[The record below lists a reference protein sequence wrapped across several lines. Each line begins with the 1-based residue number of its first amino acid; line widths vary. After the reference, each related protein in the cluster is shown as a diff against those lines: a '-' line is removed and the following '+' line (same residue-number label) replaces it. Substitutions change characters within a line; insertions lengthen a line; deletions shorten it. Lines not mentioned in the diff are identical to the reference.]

1 METKCDFM
9 VNRAILIEMGFKPSQ
24 AARMIKESK
33 AYLARIEGIDFYNNR
48 QVGVVPSRVIEHLFT
63 FKLRNKQYKR
73 GTIKVAFLKYR
84 EEWNDAKN

>member
-33 AYLARIEGIDFYNNR
+33 AYLQGLKVLIFIIIA
-48 QVGVVPSRVIEHLFT
+48 
-63 FKLRNKQYKR
+63 KL
-73 GTIKVAFLKYR
+73 VWCHP
-84 EEWNDAKN
+84 E

>member
-9 VNRAILIEMGFKPSQ
+9 VNRAILIEMGFKLSQ

-48 QVGVVPSRVIEHLFT
+48 QVGVVPSRVIEQLFHI
-63 FKLRNKQYKR
+63 Q
-73 GTIKVAFLKYR
+73 VA
-84 EEWNDAKN
+84 E

>member
-9 VNRAILIEMGFKPSQ
+9 VNRAILTEMGFKPSQ

-48 QVGVVPSRVIEHLFT
+48 QVGVVPSRVIEHLFHI
-63 FKLRNKQYKR
+63 Q
-73 GTIKVAFLKYR
+73 VA
-84 EEWNDAKN
+84 E